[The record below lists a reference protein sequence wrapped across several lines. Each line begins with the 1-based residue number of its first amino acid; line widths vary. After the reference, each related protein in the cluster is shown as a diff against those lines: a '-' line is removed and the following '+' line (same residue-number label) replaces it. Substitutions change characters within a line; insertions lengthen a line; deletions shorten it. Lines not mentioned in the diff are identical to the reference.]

1 MKTQYKTFNKGELKS
16 IVDNKIL
23 YQSSNQ
29 FFIKGNIDSIDI
41 ALINNIIFLPSYI
54 NKLKSSLLDFSVIAV
69 GSFSAFYFGWYG
81 NQLIFGTGINT
92 IILTIAAIYNKK
104 VLIKKIL

>member
-1 MKTQYKTFNKGELKS
+1 MKKYLFIVLLVGVAFGQAKISKMKIQYKTFKKGELKS

-81 NQLIFGTGINT
+81 N
-92 IILTIAAIYNKK
+92 
-104 VLIKKIL
+104 